1 MSKKNTLDM
10 TTGNPLSLLIKFSI
24 PLVLGSIFQQ
34 LYSFV
39 DTAIVGRCISVQ
51 ALSAVG
57 VTGALNFLVLGLTMG
72 CAMGLDWESA
82 LVQAFL
88 SGHCLK

>member
-1 MSKKNTLDM
+1 MSKTKTLDM

-39 DTAIVGRCISVQ
+39 DTAIVGR
-51 ALSAVG
+51 
-57 VTGALNFLVLGLTMG
+57 
-72 CAMGLDWESA
+72 
-82 LVQAFL
+82 
-88 SGHCLK
+88 